1 MRPTIWLGL
10 LLSFLG
16 GCTGSSTDPQVE
28 PPPSPVDLLKAASRV
43 VVRNASLVVTMD
55 SALGTGPLGTLENAD
70 VLFADGAIISV
81 GKGLEAP
88 DALELDASGRIVM
101 PGFVDVHNHLW
112 QSLIRGCGADK
123 DVLGWLDECV
133 YSMRRVALTEQET
146 YAAVRLSIVDLIDT
160 GVTTVL
166 DNSHAFNVNFSRG
179 NQRALAESGLRY
191 VFAHCASGSRYPEHR
206 TLKAELDAK
215 WPMASFQVCSHP
227 GTSSQTW
234 LTNATALAKELNVP
248 LNLHLC
254 ENIADREERQMESMQ
269 QARSFEAK
277 LLVNHAIHLTNEE
290 IALLATNNARVAHNP
305 LSNMR
310 LASGVINLPEMRAQ
324 GIKVGLG
331 LDGGT
336 NDMSDFFANMRAAV
350 GLQRAK
356 LLSASAYPSV
366 PEVLRMATIGGAEV
380 LDLQDVV
387 GSLSPGK
394 KADLI
399 IIDPRAANFG
409 PRWDWLNQLVFNGRP
424 ENVEYVFVNGQVR
437 KAEGHVLDVSEVEL
451 RQEVDATVQRIK
463 AVLQP

>member
-1 MRPTIWLGL
+1 MRERAPNSRGL
-10 LLSFLG
+10 R
-16 GCTGSSTDPQVE
+16 
-28 PPPSPVDLLKAASRV
+28 AS
-43 VVRNASLVVTMD
+43 AT
-55 SALGTGPLGTLENAD
+55 
-70 VLFADGAIISV
+70 
-81 GKGLEAP
+81 GLEAP

-123 DVLGWLDECV
+123 DVLGWLTECV

-146 YAAVRLSIVDLIDT
+146 YAAVRLSTVDLIDT

-166 DNSHAFNVNFSRG
+166 DDSHAFNVNFSRG
-179 NQRALAESGLRY
+179 NQRALDDSGLRY

-206 TLKAELDAK
+206 TIKAELDAK

-227 GTSSQTW
+227 GTSTQTW
-234 LTNATALAKELNVP
+234 LTNATALAKEQL
-248 LNLHLC
+248 
-254 ENIADREERQMESMQ
+254 ESMQ

-277 LLVNHAIHLTNEE
+277 LL
-290 IALLATNNARVAHNP
+290 
-305 LSNMR
+305 
-310 LASGVINLPEMRAQ
+310 

-366 PEVLRMATIGGAEV
+366 PEVLRMATLGGAEV
-380 LDLQDVV
+380 LDLQDVI

-399 IIDPRAANFG
+399 IIDPRAPNFG
-409 PRWDWLNQLVFNGRP
+409 PRWDWVNQLVFNARP

-437 KAEGHVLDVSEVEL
+437 KAEGRVLDVSEIEL
-451 RQEVDATVQRIK
+451 GQEVDAAVQRIK
-463 AVLQP
+463 TVLQP